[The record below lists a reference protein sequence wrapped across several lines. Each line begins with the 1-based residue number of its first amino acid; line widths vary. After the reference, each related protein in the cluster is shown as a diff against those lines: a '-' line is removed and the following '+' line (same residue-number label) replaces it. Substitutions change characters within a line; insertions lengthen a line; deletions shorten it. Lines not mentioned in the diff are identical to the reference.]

1 MGESLLITEPLVL
14 ELFASDEQLAE
25 LEARHASEPEAAGM
39 ALAWALRQRDPA
51 YALSLAREAAEA
63 DASLQSRLWLI
74 ESEYMAA
81 QGQPDA
87 ARMLCEHGRA
97 GFEADG
103 DRLGVVDALLVDW
116 LVASEQD
123 VQNDLVALGRR
134 ALAKAELAGD
144 AERLSFCRV
153 ALARQYMNS
162 VGLEAQ
168 AQCEALLPPAG
179 ATLHPSVAAHLAVY
193 RGFALIRG
201 GDQSGAVQQFIEA
214 HRLALN
220 SGQVRIALVAVNNVV
235 VVHTMANE
243 FAQALEWGQTLLA
256 LARSARPAMLSHA
269 LTSNARALADLGQLQ
284 EASELLEECLSRE
297 RERPNSRASLVAVV
311 RLGELEAQQGRPV
324 QALVHF
330 ESALRQPGLWNLLR
344 SDLLRSR
351 TGALLLL
358 GRYDEAEASARE
370 SLQMEAGAV
379 LSEDV
384 LYDRA
389 QQADVWLAQG
399 KLEQSWQA
407 YVGLLSDGAALPDWK
422 PATSLLRGAA
432 SAYAAMGHH
441 AEAYELSRRAGEIQE
456 QRHSHVADQR
466 SRALYSQFRT
476 ERNRLEAEHL
486 RRLSESSAERL
497 AALERNKSVLESLG
511 VIGRELTAQLDT
523 AEVLAVLARH
533 VHHLLPVD
541 CLVVYLLDDSNQTL
555 ECALCEQ
562 EGQPLAAPPL
572 SLNDRQSLTA
582 RCARERKVLVL
593 QDAASR
599 SLGVQVEGMAQMVSR
614 MFAPLLSGK
623 HLVGVMSVQSAQAD
637 AFGAEAQLIF
647 ATLCAYAAIALD
659 NARAYRELGQMQR
672 QLRAQERM
680 AALGS
685 MVAGLSHE
693 LNTPLGN
700 ALLAVSTLK
709 ERSAQFEQRLAEGA
723 LRRSDWV
730 MHAESLAQGTGLIL
744 GNLET
749 ALGLVNQFRQV
760 AQRRDTQRRRRF
772 GLAELC
778 AQSLAL
784 RTSQALKL
792 GNAIEITVPAD
803 LELDSYAY
811 AIDQALD
818 ILVGNALLHG
828 FAGRTGH
835 VRLQA
840 ERINGERCRLEVIDD
855 GRGMSPEV
863 LERAFEPFFTTT
875 FGKGGNGLG
884 LSICHTLVEDV
895 LGGKIE
901 AFSEEGRGSRFVMEL
916 PISAP

>member
-1 MGESLLITEPLVL
+1 MSKRPLL

-25 LEARHASEPEAAGM
+25 LEVRHAAEPEVASM
-39 ALAWALRQRDPA
+39 ALAWALRQRDPS
-51 YALSLAREAAEA
+51 YALSLAHEAAEA
-63 DASLQSRLWLI
+63 DLGLQPRLWLI
-74 ESEYMAA
+74 ESEHMAA

-87 ARMLCEHGRA
+87 ARALCEHGRA
-97 GFEADG
+97 SFEAAG

-123 VQNDLVALGRR
+123 VQIDLVALGRR
-134 ALAKAELAGD
+134 VLAQAEVAGD
-144 AERLSFCRV
+144 ALRLSFCQM

-162 VGLEAQ
+162 VGLQAQ

-179 ATLHPSVAAHLAVY
+179 TALHPSVAAHLAVY
-193 RGFALIRG
+193 RGLALVRG
-201 GDQSGAVQQFIEA
+201 GDQSGAVQQFLEA
-214 HRLALN
+214 RQLALN
-220 SGQVRIALVAVNNVV
+220 SGQVRMALVATNNVV
-235 VVHTMANE
+235 VVSDQAGE
-243 FAQALEWGQTLLA
+243 FAQALEWGQMLLS

-269 LTSNARALADLGQLQ
+269 LAINARVFARLGQLQ

-297 RERPNSRASLVAVV
+297 QARPNSRARMIAAL
-311 RLGELEAQQGRPV
+311 RLGEIEQLQRRPERG
-324 QALVHF
+324 LLHF
-330 ESALRQPGLWNLLR
+330 ESILRQPGVWDLMR
-344 SDLLRSR
+344 SDVLRGR
-351 TGALLLL
+351 TGCLLSL
-358 GRYDEAEASARE
+358 GRLDEAEASVRE
-370 SLQMEAGAV
+370 SVQMSAATV
-379 LSEDV
+379 LSESV
-384 LYDRA
+384 LHDRA
-389 QQADVWLAQG
+389 LQADVWLAQG
-399 KLEQSWQA
+399 KVEQA
-407 YVGLLSDGAALPDWK
+407 YEAYARVLADSAALPDCT
-422 PATSLLRGAA
+422 PSMEMLRAAA
-432 SAYAAMGHH
+432 SAHAAAARY
-441 AEAYELSRRAGEIQE
+441 AEAYELSRRAGELME
-456 QRHSHVADQR
+456 QSHGHLVEQR

-511 VIGRELTAQLDT
+511 FIGRELTAHLDT

-533 VHHLLPVD
+533 VRTLLPVD
-541 CLVVYLLDDSNQTL
+541 CLIVYLLDGASQKL
-555 ECALCEQ
+555 ECALCE
-562 EGQPLAAPPL
+562 EGGRALPAPTL
-572 SLNDRQSLTA
+572 MLNDKQSLTA
-582 RCARERKVLVL
+582 RCARSREVIVL

-709 ERSAQFEQRLAEGA
+709 ERSAHFEQRLAEGA

-760 AQRRDTQRRRRF
+760 AQRRDTQQRRRF

-778 AQSLAL
+778 MQSLAL
-784 RTSQALKL
+784 RSSQAQQT
-792 GNAIEITVPAD
+792 GHAIEIAVPDD
-803 LELDSYAY
+803 LELDSYAH

-818 ILVGNALLHG
+818 VLVGNALLHG
-828 FAGRTGH
+828 LTGGKPGH
-835 VRLQA
+835 VRVQA
-840 ERINGERCRLEVIDD
+840 ERINGERCRLAVLDD
-855 GRGMSPEV
+855 GRGMSPAV

-916 PISAP
+916 PLSAP